1 MIKFLLASKA
11 NINGDI
17 EYNKNVI
24 TETMINHSKDVD
36 MIIFGEAF
44 LQGFYALTFD
54 LKHDMNVAVELD
66 SDVVKEI
73 CQDAKTHH
81 IGVSF
86 GFVEKDGENIYS
98 SQMTI
103 DKDGNIV
110 DVYRRVSVGWKEE
123 YAGGNY
129 REGDGFHAF
138 EYMGKKVVVGLCG
151 DLWYDENIDKVN
163 ACCPDV
169 VFWPVY
175 TDFNSHKWNTT
186 EKYEYAE
193 QAGKLFAKVLY
204 VNSVCTDIEGD
215 EIAKGGSALF
225 ENGKIIKE
233 TPSGK
238 ESTLL
243 VEI

>member
-11 NINGDI
+11 NINSDI

-44 LQGFYALTFD
+44 LQGFYSLNFD
-54 LKHDMNVAVELD
+54 VEHDMDVAIKRDDKVI
-66 SDVVKEI
+66 KEI
-73 CQDAKTHH
+73 CKVAKDHNV
-81 IGVSF
+81 GVSF
-86 GFVEKDGENIYS
+86 GFIEKDGDTIYS
-98 SQMTI
+98 SQITI
-103 DKDGNIV
+103 NGDGVVV

-123 YAGGNY
+123 YAGDNY

-138 EYMGKKVVVGLCG
+138 EFIGKRVVVGLCG
-151 DLWYDENIDKVN
+151 DLWYDDNIDKVN

-175 TDFNSHKWNTT
+175 TDFNSDKWNTT

-193 QAGKLFAKVLY
+193 QAGKLSAKVLY

-215 EIAKGGSALF
+215 EMAKGGSALF

>member
-1 MIKFLLASKA
+1 
-11 NINGDI
+11 
-17 EYNKNVI
+17 
-24 TETMINHSKDVD
+24 MINHSKDADIVV
-36 MIIFGEAF
+36 FGEAF

-54 LKHDMNVAVELD
+54 LQQDMDVAVELD

-73 CQDAKTHH
+73 CQVAKTHH

-86 GFVEKDGENIYS
+86 GFVEKDGEYIYS

-103 DKDGNIV
+103 DKEGNIV

-123 YAGGNY
+123 YASDNY

-138 EYMGKKVVVGLCG
+138 EFMGKRVVIGLCG

-193 QAGKLFAKVLY
+193 QADKLFAKVLY
-204 VNSVCTDIEGD
+204 VNSVCTDKIGE
-215 EIAKGGSALF
+215 EFAKGGSALF

-233 TPSGK
+233 TPAGK

>member
-1 MIKFLLASKA
+1 MIKILLASRE
-11 NINGDI
+11 NINGDT
-17 EYNKNVI
+17 EHNKNVI
-24 TETMINHSKDVD
+24 TETMISHSKEADIVV
-36 MIIFGEAF
+36 FGEAF
-44 LQGFYALTFD
+44 LQGFYALNFD
-54 LKHDMNVAVELD
+54 VKHDMSIAVEIDD
-66 SDVVKEI
+66 SVIMDI
-73 CQDAKTHH
+73 CQVAKEHH

-86 GFVEKDGENIYS
+86 GFIEKDGEYIYS

-103 DKDGNIV
+103 DKEGAII
-110 DVYRRVSVGWKEE
+110 DVYRRVSVGWKETG
-123 YAGGNY
+123 ACDNY

-138 EYMGKKVVVGLCG
+138 EFMGKRIVVGLCG
-151 DLWYDENIDKVN
+151 DLWYDDNIDRVN

-175 TDFNSHKWNTT
+175 TDFNSDKWNTS

-193 QAGKLFAKVLY
+193 QAGKFFAKVLY
-204 VNSVCTDIEGD
+204 VNSVCTDKIGD

-225 ENGKIIKE
+225 EKSRIIKE

-238 ESTLL
+238 ESTLI